1 MYVSELCVHVPFQ
14 ALFLRQVSR
23 VIFRARSRVNFLIFR
38 HRQNN
43 NNNTTNYEGYVQCII
58 PRFTKVGCH
67 LNKIIIKKA

>member
-43 NNNTTNYEGYVQCII
+43 NNNTT
-58 PRFTKVGCH
+58 KVTYNVLYLASQKLGV
-67 LNKIIIKKA
+67 I

>member
-23 VIFRARSRVNFLIFR
+23 VIFRARSRVNFLIFK

-43 NNNTTNYEGYVQCII
+43 NNNTT
-58 PRFTKVGCH
+58 KVTYNVLYLASQKLGV
-67 LNKIIIKKA
+67 I

>member
-23 VIFRARSRVNFLIFR
+23 VIFRARSRVNFLIFK

-43 NNNTTNYEGYVQCII
+43 NNDT
-58 PRFTKVGCH
+58 TKVTYNVLYLASQKLGV
-67 LNKIIIKKA
+67 I

>member
-23 VIFRARSRVNFLIFR
+23 VIFRARSRVNFLIFK

-43 NNNTTNYEGYVQCII
+43 NNNTT
-58 PRFTKVGCH
+58 KVTYNVLFLASQKLGV
-67 LNKIIIKKA
+67 I

>member
-23 VIFRARSRVNFLIFR
+23 VIFRARSRVNFLIFK

-43 NNNTTNYEGYVQCII
+43 NNNTTKVTYVLYLASQKLGVI
-58 PRFTKVGCH
+58 
-67 LNKIIIKKA
+67 

>member
-23 VIFRARSRVNFLIFR
+23 VIFRARSRVNFLIFK

-43 NNNTTNYEGYVQCII
+43 NDNTT
-58 PRFTKVGCH
+58 KVTYNVLYLASQKLGV
-67 LNKIIIKKA
+67 I